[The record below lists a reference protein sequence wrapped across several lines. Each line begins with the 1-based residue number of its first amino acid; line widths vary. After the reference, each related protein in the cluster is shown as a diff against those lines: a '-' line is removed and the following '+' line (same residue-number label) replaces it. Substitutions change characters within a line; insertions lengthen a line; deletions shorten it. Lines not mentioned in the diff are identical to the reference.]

1 MNKKLITLIESAL
14 NKIEAIER
22 DNELKEYR
30 KNPLEKEVQVE
41 RQKIL
46 DEYENLSNTVEEYE
60 KETNEKALFKLK
72 KKLDESMTFY
82 KEKEKELPEIAEKLI
97 KKQQIGYKLGEIDN
111 PNREEKIKS
120 FFPKILKEYL
130 LREIEYAKD
139 ILSGI
144 YNSDKK
150 IKDKWGVTASKL
162 RRKRLKGE

>member
-60 KETNEKALFKLK
+60 KETNEKA
-72 KKLDESMTFY
+72 
-82 KEKEKELPEIAEKLI
+82 
-97 KKQQIGYKLGEIDN
+97 
-111 PNREEKIKS
+111 
-120 FFPKILKEYL
+120 
-130 LREIEYAKD
+130 
-139 ILSGI
+139 
-144 YNSDKK
+144 
-150 IKDKWGVTASKL
+150 
-162 RRKRLKGE
+162 